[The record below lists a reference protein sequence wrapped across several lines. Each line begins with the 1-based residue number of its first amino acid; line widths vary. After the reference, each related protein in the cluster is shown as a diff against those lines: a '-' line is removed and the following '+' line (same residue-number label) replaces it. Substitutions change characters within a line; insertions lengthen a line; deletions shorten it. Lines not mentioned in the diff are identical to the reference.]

1 MKLLLLVLLLGLH
14 GVKSSEQVVGDLVQ
28 EVVVVKHGF
37 NHNRVVE
44 GPRHLHRL
52 VASLYRRA
60 G

>member
-1 MKLLLLVLLLGLH
+1 
-14 GVKSSEQVVGDLVQ
+14 
-28 EVVVVKHGF
+28 VVVEHGF

-52 VASLYRRA
+52 VARLYRRR